1 MWLYRVIKLSLPETE
16 SQPAAQQS
24 LELSHIHSGP
34 WRFQILCRVFCAD
47 SHFPEAWQLGISFDS
62 LSDASTHLLGPGF
75 CLYQ

>member
-24 LELSHIHSGP
+24 LELSPPP
-34 WRFQILCRVFCAD
+34 WPLEIPNSLPGVLCGF
-47 SHFPEAWQLGISFDS
+47 HFPEAWQLGVSFDS
-62 LSDASTHLLGPGF
+62 LSDASTHLLGPRF